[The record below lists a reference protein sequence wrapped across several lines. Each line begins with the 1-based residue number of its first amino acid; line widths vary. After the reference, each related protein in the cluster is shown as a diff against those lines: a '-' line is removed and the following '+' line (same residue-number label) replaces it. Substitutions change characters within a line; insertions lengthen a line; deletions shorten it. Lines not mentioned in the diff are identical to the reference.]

1 MIGWIMFDY
10 ADHPEPKIELINGR
24 LVIGNSLRG
33 SRYVLWDLLAHLSPD
48 AALGMASESLWWDA
62 LTAAHRRQDPPRPP
76 EEAEADAAGMA
87 LWRSWAAEIEDPP
100 APEPAGPMGSPPHR
114 IAVHNLAFGLFG
126 ACRRANIGLSLSRDC
141 VVRLG
146 EDAFTPDVFL
156 IGPDQLDLSFEYY
169 FEGPPALLIEVVLRG
184 HEAQDRDVKR
194 RAYEAAGVPEYWIV
208 DPERR
213 EVDFLHLTSDG
224 YRSAPVGDDGRYRP
238 WTVPELALIV
248 ERIWDDDSLPEP
260 FEVKP
265 MARPAPAHRF
275 KSVDGLGWGSLPFEP
290 RPDIEPAAVSF
301 EEFTAWSPEAKF
313 ERDVD
318 GPIIAGREGTRNVLG
333 MLLRN
338 FGLRE
343 AVSLLPPAQWVE
355 ALARAR
361 DARLREA
368 EHREAWWQ
376 RARQAA
382 AVLRESCA
390 PERLAVVGAL
400 ASGKTLDWWDEIEL
414 LGLGLTTEEI
424 WQGWKALRERFEGRP
439 RIHLV
444 DPKHLDA
451 EKLAELEATAVKV

>member
-1 MIGWIMFDY
+1 MFDY

-24 LVIGNSLRG
+24 LIIGNSLRG

-48 AALGMASESLWWDA
+48 AALGMASESLWWEA
-62 LTAAHRRQDPPRPP
+62 LSAAYRRRDPPPHP
-76 EEAEADAAGMA
+76 ADAVTDDARIA
-87 LWRSWAAEIEDPP
+87 TWRSWATNIENPP
-100 APEPAGPMGSPPHR
+100 APESAGPMGSPPHR

-126 ACRRANIGLSLSRDC
+126 ASRRANIGLSLSRDC

-146 EDAFTPDVFL
+146 ENAFTPDVFL
-156 IGPDQLDLSFEYY
+156 ITPDQLDHSFEYY
-169 FEGPPALLIEVVLRG
+169 FEGPPALVIEVALRG

-194 RAYEAAGVPEYWIV
+194 RTYEAAGVPEYWIV

-224 YRSAPVGDDGRYRP
+224 YRSAAVGDDGRYRP
-238 WTVPELALIV
+238 WTVPELTLIV
-248 ERIWDDDSLPEP
+248 ECIWDDDTVPET
-260 FEVKP
+260 FEVTS
-265 MARPAPAHRF
+265 MARPAPTQRI
-275 KSVDGLGWGSLPFEP
+275 KSGEDLGWGSLPFEP
-290 RPDIEPAAVSF
+290 RPDIDPAAVSF

-313 ERDVD
+313 ERDAD

-343 AVSLLPPAQWVE
+343 AVGLLPPVHWVE

-382 AVLRESCA
+382 AILRESCA

-400 ASGKTLDWWDEIEL
+400 ASGKPLGWWDEIEL
-414 LGLGLTTEEI
+414 LGLGLASEEI

-451 EKLAELEATAVKV
+451 EKLAELEATAVNI